1 MENFS
6 IKFNIGSKFSYPD
19 KLIEAIE
26 ENFHYDLSDRN
37 LNHIFMLMT
46 NLDGT
51 LSRKIKRGD
60 AFEWRI
66 QVKKDFRV

>member
-19 KLIEAIE
+19 NLIETIAD
-26 ENFHYDLSDRN
+26 NFHYDLSDRN

-66 QVKKDFRV
+66 RVK